1 MTRFLFVAV
10 AVLAFVAMPAQ
21 AAKRMTEKDKCL
33 QSVADVVEMAQ
44 SEETPGIG
52 KKAQAQVDELLE
64 IATHL
69 CDQGNFKYAESLVS
83 LARGMLAS
91 E

>member
-1 MTRFLFVAV
+1 
-10 AVLAFVAMPAQ
+10 
-21 AAKRMTEKDKCL
+21 
-33 QSVADVVEMAQ
+33 MAQ
-44 SEETPGIG
+44 SDETPGIG
-52 KKAQAQVDELLE
+52 KKAQAQVDELPE

-69 CDQGNFKYAESLVS
+69 CDQGNFKYAETLIS